1 MAVTVRQVWE
11 GLLTECSKTKAPSI
25 LLQDFNY
32 FLNKTIN
39 QYINKKYGNYDINQ
53 QSTDDLRVLK
63 SSCILDVTTS
73 DLLNK
78 SLEGN
83 YPKLFGVTYEAVLP
97 SDYLHILNCICI
109 YTRKK
114 KRCTNQDDYMQFPA
128 KRLTADSWPLI
139 LNDYYNRPAPERP
152 YFYIHTVNY
161 QNELPTNPKIK
172 ENPNGNDISLRETP
186 AIYQGWY
193 LVSGPS
199 SAPRE
204 VYSTNANG
212 TVWYWD
218 QELTDLVKNFN
229 IDNLSHVTQIKD
241 SSVQFASPFKR
252 QVQLKVG
259 NLTKEVSTTDKEAG
273 VRYGNP
279 SQVRIEIRCGQD
291 NSKYELKNLL
301 IDYLK
306 TPQTLK
312 LTQEQLNLVEDTS
325 QILEFPDY
333 ICQEIINE
341 LTMLVLENTSNPRLQ
356 SNTVVSQSIVNSAQQ
371 QTNQQVNSL

>member
-73 DLLNK
+73 DFLNK

-109 YTRKK
+109 YNRKK
-114 KRCTNQDDYMQFPA
+114 KRCTNQDDYIQYPA
-128 KRLTADSWPLI
+128 KRLTADSWPLV

-161 QNELPTNPKIK
+161 QNELPTNPVLK
-172 ENPNGNDISLRETP
+172 ENPNGNDISFSETQ

-193 LVSGPS
+193 AESGVSSP
-199 SAPRE
+199 PIP
-204 VYSTNANG
+204 VYSASASS
-212 TVWYWD
+212 TVWYRN
-218 QELTDLVKNFN
+218 QNFTEPIEN
-229 IDNLSHVTQIKD
+229 INLNNLSRIECIQD
-241 SSVQFASPFKR
+241 PSVQFISPFKR
-252 QVQLKVG
+252 QVQLKAG
-259 NLTKEVSTTDKEAG
+259 NIEKEVSTVDKEAG

-306 TPQTLK
+306 TPQTIK

-333 ICQEIINE
+333 VCQEIINE

>member
-1 MAVTVRQVWE
+1 MSVTVRQVWE
-11 GLLTECSKTKAPSI
+11 GLLTECSKTKTPSI

-32 FLNKTIN
+32 FLNKTIS

-63 SSCILDVTTS
+63 ASCILDVTTS

-109 YTRKK
+109 YARKK
-114 KRCTNQDDYMQFPA
+114 KRCTNQDDYIQFPA
-128 KRLTADSWPLI
+128 KRLTADSWSLI

-161 QNELPTNPKIK
+161 QNELPTNPNIK
-172 ENPNGNDISLRETP
+172 ENPNGNDISFNETP
-186 AIYQGWY
+186 QIYQGWY
-193 LVSGPS
+193 LASGTS
-199 SAPRE
+199 SAPIP
-204 VYSTNANG
+204 VYSSSASSS
-212 TVWYWD
+212 VWYYD
-218 QELTDLVKNFN
+218 KEFTRLIENFN
-229 IDNLSHVTQIKD
+229 LSNLSNITQIQNY
-241 SSVQFASPFKR
+241 SFEFVSPFKR
-252 QVQLKVG
+252 QIQLKAG
-259 NLTKEVSTTDKEAG
+259 KLEKEVSTFDKVAG

-279 SQVRIEIRCGQD
+279 SQVRIEIKCGYD

-306 TPQTLK
+306 TPQTIK

-333 ICQEIINE
+333 VCQEIINE

-371 QTNQQVNSL
+371 QTNAQVNSL